1 MIEHQPPT
9 SARVG
14 GVPPVGRRRRVLRAV
29 VAPLLVVGVGLGA
42 AACGDDDD
50 AEPPADTT
58 FDDDYSDGFDETTIV
73 GLPVDEARSLVEA
86 DGRQFREA
94 VIDGEDQVLTMDLV
108 EGRVNVVV
116 TDGLVESVA
125 FYG

>member
-1 MIEHQPPT
+1 MINHPLPT
-9 SARVG
+9 SAHVS
-14 GVPPVGRRRRVLRAV
+14 GVSTVGRRRRVLRAAV
-29 VAPLLVVGVGLGA
+29 VPLLVVGVGLGA
-42 AACGDDDD
+42 AACGSDDD

-58 FDDDYSDGFDETTIV
+58 FDDDLSDGFDESTIV